1 MGWGM
6 MYFFV
11 PILLKRP
18 IWSHALSLVG
28 FWGLAFF
35 YPLQGVHH
43 FLGSP
48 IPMFAQYS
56 AIVSTIASEIVVTT
70 VIINFFMTWRGSEG
84 TLKSSIPIR

>member
-1 MGWGM
+1 MNSRSP
-6 MYFFV
+6 FRAIRPFC
-11 PILLKRP
+11 RP

-56 AIVSTIASEIVVTT
+56 AVVSTPAEFAAFIAEETDRWAAVVAKL
-70 VIINFFMTWRGSEG
+70 G
-84 TLKSSIPIR
+84 LKVE